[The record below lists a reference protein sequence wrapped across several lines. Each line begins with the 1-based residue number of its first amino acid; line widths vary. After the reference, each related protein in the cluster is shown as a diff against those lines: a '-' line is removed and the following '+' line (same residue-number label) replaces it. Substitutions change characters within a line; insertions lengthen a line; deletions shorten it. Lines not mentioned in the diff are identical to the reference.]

1 MLYVLNTLMIPVDFE
16 AKEKYTVYLTQITP
30 QIAKELLEEKEF
42 VSAIGHEA
50 TAKVL
55 SDLLGINIPY
65 NRIAV
70 KLKAGDS
77 AIHFVL
83 KTRLPEGKV
92 LTEEELKGLEFT
104 LALSTVI

>member
-1 MLYVLNTLMIPVDFE
+1 MIPVDFE
-16 AKEKYTVYLTQITP
+16 TQERYTVYLTRITP
-30 QIAKELLEEKEF
+30 RTAKELLEGKEF

-65 NRIAV
+65 NRITV
-70 KLKAGDS
+70 KMKPYDS

-92 LTEEELKGLEFT
+92 LTEEELKELEFT